1 MSDMSV
7 GVVMKGIGG
16 LALVAAVATGCGDDD
31 EDAGGDVERYCQLV
45 DELDQ
50 AGTEFFAALEE
61 NESAPDEDFA
71 NAEQQ
76 FLEENADDIE
86 ELREAAPVEIA
97 DDIDV
102 LLAAQAQRAA
112 GGDQEE
118 SSEEAA
124 AAEERVLN
132 FADANCTDG

>member
-1 MSDMSV
+1 M
-7 GVVMKGIGG
+7 
-16 LALVAAVATGCGDDD
+16 
-31 EDAGGDVERYCQLV
+31 ERYCQLV

-61 NESAPDEDFA
+61 NESATDEEFA

-132 FADANCTDG
+132 FEDANCTDG